1 MKILIKKICKTI
13 KVILLILFVIL
24 LTFDKKVYAS
34 NVIQTNLAI
43 SNSHKRSEKIVLTTS
58 SQNNTLTTGIGEI
71 NDEDIDYNE
80 IQNVIDQVL
89 QADEKIN
96 FEEYV
101 MKILSGEKTFSLK
114 SIGEDLKEGILN
126 EINSNLGTLTGLISI
141 AIIAAVFTNFSYA
154 FQNSQIAETGFYIA
168 YLLLFSIITVSFI
181 AAARLAS
188 TTLSAILEFMK
199 ALVPSYF
206 IAVAFSS
213 SATTS
218 IAYYEG
224 TLFLIT
230 FVDAILIH
238 VIIPMTNIF
247 LIISMANNLSKDDLL
262 SKLAELIS
270 TVIKWILK
278 SLLAV
283 VIGLNAIQGLI
294 LPVADSIKRSI
305 FIKAA
310 GSIPGVGN
318 VLGSVTESVIGA
330 GVLLKNAIGVAGVVV
345 IIVICAVPIIKLVVT
360 ALIYRISCAVVQPIS
375 DKRIL
380 NCVSASAEAAGLL
393 LQTIFVGAILFL
405 LTITIVAAT
414 TT

>member
-1 MKILIKKICKTI
+1 MKTLRKKLFKTI
-13 KVILLILFVIL
+13 KVILLFLLFILII
-24 LTFDKKVYAS
+24 DKKVYATNVKQNHLDVGKNHKQAGKMEIATS
-34 NVIQTNLAI
+34 N
-43 SNSHKRSEKIVLTTS
+43 
-58 SQNNTLTTGIGEI
+58 QNNTLTTGIGEI
-71 NDEDIDYNE
+71 NDEDIDYEE
-80 IQNVIDQVL
+80 IQNVIDDVL

-101 MKILSGEKTFSLK
+101 MKILSGEKSFSLK
-114 SIGEDLKEGILN
+114 SIGSDLKDGILN
-126 EINSNLGTLTGLISI
+126 EINNNLGTLTGLISI
-141 AIIAAVFTNFSYA
+141 AIIAAVFTNFAHA
-154 FQNSQIAETGFYIA
+154 FQNSQIAETGFYIT

-188 TTLSAILEFMK
+188 TTLSAILEFMR

-206 IAVAFSS
+206 IAVAFST
-213 SATTS
+213 SAATS

-224 TLFLIT
+224 TLLLIT

-238 VIIPMTNIF
+238 IIIPMINIF

-278 SLLAV
+278 SLLAIV
-283 VIGLNAIQGLI
+283 VGLNAIQGLI

-393 LQTIFVGAILFL
+393 LHTIFVGAVLFL